1 MAQWIV
7 VYLIVAVAAAWTA
20 WNLFL
25 KGMVR
30 RARAARAGVPARN
43 LNCGDDCACGD

>member
-1 MAQWIV
+1 MAQWIA

-20 WNLFL
+20 WNLVL
-25 KGMVR
+25 KGVVR

-43 LNCGDDCACGD
+43 LDCGDDCACGD

>member
-7 VYLIVAVAAAWTA
+7 VYLIVAAAAGWTA
-20 WNLFL
+20 WNLVL

-30 RARAARAGVPARN
+30 RARAARAGVAARD

>member
-7 VYLIVAVAAAWTA
+7 VYLIVAAAAAWTV

-25 KGMVR
+25 KGVVR
-30 RARAARAGVPARN
+30 RARAAHAGVPARDRS
-43 LNCGDDCACGD
+43 CGDDCACGD